1 MSIVSN
7 KINTLYIRCLRFI
20 LIKILITKTTQ
31 KILYFKLSKTNR
43 LIWEISILVDK
54 FSLLFRL
61 TVLIISYAVFN
72 FSYRYISN
80 QKFFSRFH
88 ILLFIFVLSI
98 VLLIFSSNLIFIILG
113 WDGLGLSSYL
123 LVIYYGRAKAF
134 NSGILTVI
142 RNRCGDF
149 MLIACMSML
158 YSKGSWDFMYYKE
171 LTFSSNLFFILLL
184 IGAFTKR
191 AQVPFSAWLPAA
203 IAAPTPVSSLVHS
216 STLVTAGVYLLFRH
230 LNRMVI
236 MKASLI
242 IYFIGIATILL
253 ASVAALNEKDM
264 KKIVALSTLS
274 QLGLIIVSL
283 RSGWFFIAFFH
294 LITHAYFKAIIFIR
308 VGNIIH
314 HSQDYQVMKN
324 TGRILYPS
332 PMISSVIFLASI
344 SLSGA
349 PFTAAFFSKEPIIEI
364 LSVSQ
369 NSIGTLICLI
379 LRVFL
384 TIMYSS
390 RLIKIVTLQFN
401 RLLPRLFLKE
411 SDYLLNKGIFT
422 LYIPS
427 FISGMLIFNFSISIP
442 HRFYYPEVEKIIIL
456 SLLFMILYILMKK
469 IFIVA
474 SVGSYYVFTIWSLAN
489 ISSSLFNYT
498 RLSLSQTVKTSGFRF
513 YLNVI
518 LKVTS
523 QYKSNLGIFIRT
535 YFIYRCLSVVIV
547 LLLSFTLLI

>member
-1 MSIVSN
+1 
-7 KINTLYIRCLRFI
+7 
-20 LIKILITKTTQ
+20 
-31 KILYFKLSKTNR
+31 
-43 LIWEISILVDK
+43 
-54 FSLLFRL
+54 
-61 TVLIISYAVFN
+61 
-72 FSYRYISN
+72 
-80 QKFFSRFH
+80 
-88 ILLFIFVLSI
+88 
-98 VLLIFSSNLIFIILG
+98 
-113 WDGLGLSSYL
+113 
-123 LVIYYGRAKAF
+123 
-134 NSGILTVI
+134 
-142 RNRCGDF
+142 
-149 MLIACMSML
+149 
-158 YSKGSWDFMYYKE
+158 MYYKE

-184 IGAFTKR
+184 VGAFTKR

-236 MKASLI
+236 MKASWI

-274 QLGLIIVSL
+274 QLGLIMVSL

-332 PMISSVIFLASI
+332 PIISSVLFLASI

-369 NSIGTLICLI
+369 SSIGRLVCLI

-456 SLLFMILYILMKK
+456 SLLFTIFYILMKK
-469 IFIVA
+469 FFIVA
-474 SVGSYYVFTIWSLAN
+474 SIGSYYVFTIWSLAN

-498 RLSLSQTVKTSGFRF
+498 RLSLSQTVKTSRFRF
-513 YLNVI
+513 YLSVI

-535 YFIYRCLSVVIV
+535 YFIYRCLSVVII
-547 LLLSFTLLI
+547 LLLSFALLI